1 MRNGLDRSQKR
12 WEAYRMIEKHAMAFE
27 MVFVKCNVDF
37 FPTPI
42 E

>member
-1 MRNGLDRSQKR
+1 MRNGLDRSQK
-12 WEAYRMIEKHAMAFE
+12 AYRMIEKYAMAFE